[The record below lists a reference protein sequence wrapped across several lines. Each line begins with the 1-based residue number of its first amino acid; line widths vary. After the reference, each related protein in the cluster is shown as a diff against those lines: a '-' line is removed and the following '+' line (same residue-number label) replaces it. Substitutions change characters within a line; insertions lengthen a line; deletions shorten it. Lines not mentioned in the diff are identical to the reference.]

1 MMTFLKKD
9 FDKSGRWRWRRR
21 DWRVLVFDDQSQVQ
35 YPYTFKACSPVPQEE
50 AELNVIDDKRGKDDD
65 GDDVDVDD
73 DDPQGGAE
81 LGVTD
86 DEGGSAEE
94 GSEQGWKCPSTST
107 IPSIQ
112 VLSLLARFCR

>member
-1 MMTFLKKD
+1 MLTTNPRFNILTH
-9 FDKSGRWRWRRR
+9 SRHA
-21 DWRVLVFDDQSQVQ
+21 
-35 YPYTFKACSPVPQEE
+35 PCPPVPQEK
-50 AELNVIDDKRGKDDD
+50 ANLNVTDDKDDD

-94 GSEQGWKCPSTST
+94 GSE
-107 IPSIQ
+107 
-112 VLSLLARFCR
+112 

>member
-1 MMTFLKKD
+1 MEC
-9 FDKSGRWRWRRR
+9 
-21 DWRVLVFDDQSQVQ
+21 
-35 YPYTFKACSPVPQEE
+35 PPVPQEE
-50 AELNVIDDKRGKDDD
+50 TKLNVIDDKRGKDDD

-94 GSEQGWKCPSTST
+94 GSE
-107 IPSIQ
+107 
-112 VLSLLARFCR
+112 

>member
-1 MMTFLKKD
+1 ME
-9 FDKSGRWRWRRR
+9 
-21 DWRVLVFDDQSQVQ
+21 
-35 YPYTFKACSPVPQEE
+35 CSTVPQKK
-50 AELNVIDDKRGKDDD
+50 AKLNVIADKRGKDDD
-65 GDDVDVDD
+65 GDDVDVDDVDD

-107 IPSIQ
+107 ISSIQ
-112 VLSLLARFCR
+112 VLSSCIG

>member
-1 MMTFLKKD
+1 MEGED
-9 FDKSGRWRWRRR
+9 GDAEI
-21 DWRVLVFDDQSQVQ
+21 DVFSSLTTNPRFGQSKTN
-35 YPYTFKACSPVPQEE
+35 PRFNIPTHSRHVPQEE

-86 DEGGSAEE
+86 DEGGSTEE
-94 GSEQGWKCPSTST
+94 GSEQSWKCPSAST
-107 IPSIQ
+107 ISSIQ
-112 VLSLLARFCR
+112 VLSSCIG